1 MPRKRNNSCLLFGL
15 IILFLTLGI
24 GILWVGIPVLVEKD
38 FGAPDP
44 ALSML
49 QVRQYGSQILLARND
64 LLTPPNPTADS
75 SKPFNIEEGSTVN
88 QISANLEN
96 ARFIWNGSAFRNY
109 LIYKG
114 LDSKIRAGNYL
125 IAGSMTPI
133 DIVEMIRSDK
143 GIVSFYIYPG
153 WRAEE
158 IGESLNVAGIQVSK
172 AEFMRVVD
180 NPALTQLP
188 TDFQKLES
196 LEGFLFPGEYVVS
209 RKINAEELVKL
220 MVERFINEAGQL
232 IAINGAQTG
241 LRMEEIVTL
250 ASIIQRESLKSS
262 ERPMIAS
269 VFFNR
274 LDVGMKLETD
284 PTVQYSIGYSAESG
298 SWWKKALTISDLSI
312 QSPYNTYVNYGLP
325 PHPISNPDLDSIKS
339 VLFPI
344 DSPYFYFRADCD
356 YSGSHVFSI
365 TFEEHL
371 AKSCQ

>member
-1 MPRKRNNSCLLFGL
+1 MQGKRNNSSLLFGL
-15 IILFLTLGI
+15 IILFLTLGL

-49 QVRQYGSQILLARND
+49 QVRQYGSQILLAKND
-64 LLTPPNPTADS
+64 LLTPPNPTAVS
-75 SKPFNIEEGSTVN
+75 SKPFTIEEGSTVN

-96 ARFIWNGSAFRNY
+96 AGFIRNGSAFRNY

-133 DIVEMIRSDK
+133 DIVEMIRSDNP
-143 GIVSFYIYPG
+143 IVSFYIYPG

-158 IGESLNVAGIQVSK
+158 IGESLNVAGVQVSQE
-172 AEFMRVVD
+172 EFMRVVD

-188 TDFQKLES
+188 ADFQRLES
-196 LEGFLFPGEYVVS
+196 LEGFLFPGEYEVS
-209 RKINAEELVKL
+209 REINAEDLVKL
-220 MVERFINEAGQL
+220 MVERFNGEAGQL
-232 IAINGAQTG
+232 IANNGAQTG

-250 ASIIQRESLKSS
+250 ASIIQRESLISS

-274 LDVGMKLETD
+274 LNAGMKLETD
-284 PTVQYSIGYSAESG
+284 PTVQYSIGYFTESG
-298 SWWKKALTISDLSI
+298 SWWKKTLTISDLSI
-312 QSPYNTYVNYGLP
+312 QSPFNTYVNYGLP

-339 VLFPI
+339 VLFSSG
-344 DSPYFYFRADCD
+344 SPYFYFRADCD
-356 YSGSHVFSI
+356 GSGSHVFSV
-365 TFEEHL
+365 TYEEHL
-371 AKSCQ
+371 SKSCQ